1 MKFCNSFI
9 ALGESFS
16 QASMP
21 TPVTSPKLFLWNN
34 ALATQM
40 TIPAAEQQDSAALAQ
55 YFSGNQLLPGAEPV
69 ATAYAGHQFG
79 QFNPQLGDG
88 RAHLLGQ
95 VIDRSGQR
103 LDIQLKG
110 SGRSA
115 FSRGGDGRC
124 GLGPAVRE
132 FVMSEAMKAL
142 GVPTTQCLAVVTTSD
157 RVFRQRPE
165 PGAVVTRV
173 ASSHIR
179 VGSFQFF
186 AASGDIESLK
196 ALCEYS
202 IDAHYPEIIA
212 AEGNRYVHL
221 LDRVIGKQIELVVAW
236 MRVGFIHGVMN
247 TDNTAISGE
256 TIDYGPCAMMGDYD
270 PAAVFSSID
279 TRGRYA
285 FGQQPAIVQWNMAR
299 FAECLLS
306 LIDNDDEAL
315 VAELTALIHDFPSRY
330 QQVYLAMMGRKCG
343 IATIQEGDEAFV
355 VALLQQLTEQ
365 KLDYTITFDLLTQS
379 LSCDVASKTMEQQLG
394 ELYEQWLQRLAEQG
408 LDNDEV
414 GQIMRAENPRL
425 IPRNHHMEA
434 VIKACVE
441 SEEPASALAFLAVLR
456 QPYDLI
462 EGTENYQQPASD
474 HDASYQTFCG
484 T

>member
-1 MKFCNSFI
+1 MEFSNRYI
-9 ALGESFS
+9 ALGERFY
-16 QASMP
+16 QASTP
-21 TPVTSPKLFLWNN
+21 TPVSSPTLFLWNK
-34 ALATQM
+34 ALATQL
-40 TIPAAEQQDSAALAQ
+40 TLSDAQQQDEQAMAQ
-55 YFSGNQLLPGAEPV
+55 YFSGNQPLPGAEPV

-95 VIDRSGQR
+95 VSDQAGRW

-142 GVPTTQCLAVVTTSD
+142 GVPTTQCLAVVKSAD
-157 RVFRQRPE
+157 QVFRQRPE

-186 AASGDIESLK
+186 AANGDIESLE

-202 IDAHYPEIIA
+202 IDTHYPEIRA
-212 AEGNRYVHL
+212 AEGNRYIRL
-221 LDRVIGKQIELVVAW
+221 LDSVIGKQIELVVAW

-256 TIDYGPCAMMGDYD
+256 TIDYGPCAMMGDYNPD
-270 PAAVFSSID
+270 TVFSSID

-285 FGQQPAIVQWNMAR
+285 FGQQPGIVQWNMAR

-306 LIDNDDEAL
+306 LIDNDDEQL
-315 VAELTALIHDFPSRY
+315 VGELTDLINNFPARY
-330 QQVYLAMMGRKCG
+330 QQAYLAMMAGKCG
-343 IATIQEGDEAFV
+343 IAAVAEGDQAFV
-355 VALLQQLTEQ
+355 DALLQQLAEQ
-365 KLDYTITFDLLTQS
+365 KLDYTISFDLLTQS
-379 LSCDVASKTMEQQLG
+379 LSCDVARTTIEQQLG
-394 ELYEQWLQRLAEQG
+394 EVYGQWRQRLSVQG
-408 LDNDEV
+408 LSNDEV
-414 GQIMRAENPRL
+414 EQVMRAANPRV
-425 IPRNHHMEA
+425 IPRNHQMEA

-441 SEEPASALAFLAVLR
+441 TEDPGSALAFLAVLR
-456 QPYDLI
+456 HPYELV
-462 EGTENYQQPASD
+462 EGTEHYQQAASD
-474 HDASYQTFCG
+474 HDAGYQTFCG

>member
-1 MKFCNSFI
+1 
-9 ALGESFS
+9 
-16 QASMP
+16 
-21 TPVTSPKLFLWNN
+21 
-34 ALATQM
+34 
-40 TIPAAEQQDSAALAQ
+40 
-55 YFSGNQLLPGAEPV
+55 
-69 ATAYAGHQFG
+69 
-79 QFNPQLGDG
+79 
-88 RAHLLGQ
+88 
-95 VIDRSGQR
+95 
-103 LDIQLKG
+103 
-110 SGRSA
+110 
-115 FSRGGDGRC
+115 
-124 GLGPAVRE
+124 
-132 FVMSEAMKAL
+132 
-142 GVPTTQCLAVVTTSD
+142 
-157 RVFRQRPE
+157 
-165 PGAVVTRV
+165 
-173 ASSHIR
+173 
-179 VGSFQFF
+179 
-186 AASGDIESLK
+186 
-196 ALCEYS
+196 
-202 IDAHYPEIIA
+202 
-212 AEGNRYVHL
+212 
-221 LDRVIGKQIELVVAW
+221 
-236 MRVGFIHGVMN
+236 
-247 TDNTAISGE
+247 
-256 TIDYGPCAMMGDYD
+256 
-270 PAAVFSSID
+270 
-279 TRGRYA
+279 
-285 FGQQPAIVQWNMAR
+285 MAR

-355 VALLQQLTEQ
+355 VALLQQLTAQ